1 MDCLILENDFACP
14 RILSRL
20 TNAACVVEY
29 KVDVDENYR
38 WDAFEWTASFWKTI
52 LRARVFYLRILSG
65 QVGS

>member
-1 MDCLILENDFACP
+1 MLP
-14 RILSRL
+14 
-20 TNAACVVEY
+20 VVEY